1 LKLGRKQDRIAY
13 NGTLIKFHFYDIESL
28 SFNNNS
34 IVHIEFYHTEHNPNI
49 ALYSDNITEGFDGWY
64 TSDESA
70 QFQSSEQ
77 LNLKTRNLFDVKDYS
92 ASIGYILMERQTISS
107 IWNYIGF
114 FGDSSSG
121 NQTQKSICTQYIQN
135 NNNISDTSLGTRV
148 GSVEVVPL
156 QYSTKVTREHRAFTL
171 VNGMGILGGIVGL
184 IVGCQACLFGYRPR
198 SPWGIVHRCS
208 TGWMRQSLL
217 RGLRARV
224 PGAAEEVRVV
234 PMVHPVHRRFSEAV
248 VKFHDHAIQGEE
260 EEEDDTSRMKK
271 LEERLHVFELL
282 FQAYYIDDEVFRS
295 LHRAME

>member
-1 LKLGRKQDRIAY
+1 
-13 NGTLIKFHFYDIESL
+13 
-28 SFNNNS
+28 
-34 IVHIEFYHTEHNPNI
+34 V
-49 ALYSDNITEGFDGWY
+49 TEGFDGWY

-77 LNLKTRNLFDVKDYS
+77 LNLKTRNLFDIKAQS
-92 ASIGYILMERQTISS
+92 TSIGYALMERQTMSS
-107 IWNYIGF
+107 VWNYIGF
-114 FGDSSSG
+114 FGSSSI
-121 NQTQKSICTQYIQN
+121 QSQMSIHTQYILQNQN
-135 NNNISDTSLGTRV
+135 NGSISDVSSGIV
-148 GSVEVVPL
+148 MDSIDVVPL
-156 QYSTKVTREHRAFTL
+156 QYSTKVTCEHRAFTL
-171 VNGMGILGGIVGL
+171 VNGLGILGGIVGL
-184 IVGCQACLFGYRPR
+184 IVGCQGCLFGYRPR

-248 VKFHDHAIQGEE
+248 VKFHNHNVQEEDDE
-260 EEEDDTSRMKK
+260 EEEDETSRMKK